1 MPPDEA
7 MIGSH
12 AGPRPRVAAVM
23 EHYGR
28 TFSPCASIR
37 LHGFLQFLQEARQ
50 IEFRSLLL
58 EELHAYAP
66 DAIIWHRISVPTE
79 LDVDALA
86 AIARL
91 VGARLIYDLDDNL
104 LDMDDHGER
113 ERYRS
118 MRCAVVR
125 SLQVADEVWC
135 STPALK
141 ARVKPLV
148 SGKNQVAANT
158 LDPAIWAMPQ
168 HRTPQRGSAGCL
180 RMVYMGTRTHDEDF
194 GFLCAVM
201 RVLEARL
208 PGCFKLTVIGVCERP
223 PEGAPWLDFLEPPL
237 FLGASYPGFVHWLQQ
252 QQGFDLGV
260 APLLSNRFND
270 CKSPIKVLDYAAL
283 GLPTLASSMPAYT
296 HSLRTGIDCF
306 HADNRVS
313 DWVDQLLKLAANR
326 RALDHVAQTA
336 ALLVVPECFAAG
348 ARFRLGL
355 IHDVVT
361 GA

>member
-1 MPPDEA
+1 MPPDEPS
-7 MIGSH
+7 IGGQVG
-12 AGPRPRVAAVM
+12 ARPRVAAIM

-28 TFSPCASIR
+28 TLSPCASIR
-37 LHGFLQFLQEARQ
+37 LHGFLQSLQDGGH
-50 IEFRSLLL
+50 IEFRSLLV

-66 DAIIWHRISVPTE
+66 DVIIWHRISVPTE
-79 LDVDALA
+79 RDVDALV

-113 ERYRS
+113 ERYRL

-125 SLQVADEVWC
+125 SLREADEVWC

-141 ARVKPLV
+141 ERVKPLV
-148 SGKNQVAANT
+148 SGTRQVAANT

-168 HRTPQRGSAGCL
+168 PAVPLRGAPACL

-201 RVLEARL
+201 RILEARH
-208 PGCFKLTVIGVCERP
+208 PGRFRLTVIGVCERP
-223 PEGAPWLDFLEPPL
+223 PENAQWLELLEPPL
-237 FLGASYPGFVHWLQQ
+237 FLGASYPGFVHWLQHQ
-252 QQGFDLGV
+252 DGFDIGV

-283 GLPTLASSMPAYT
+283 GLPTLASSIPAYM

-313 DWVDQLLKLAANR
+313 DWVGELLKLAADR
-326 RALDHVAQTA
+326 PALARVAQTA
-336 ALLVVPECFAAG
+336 AQLVIPECFASG
-348 ARFRLGL
+348 ARFRLER
-355 IHDVVT
+355 IHDVVSVP
-361 GA
+361 